1 MGMMINRRRVM
12 GKKEDIDPTGG
23 YIIFRFA
30 ITEPLSANITSDNVN
45 DFAAVYVDGIAQT
58 ISVNKIYDFSVG
70 EHEVKWKIKG
80 TVVYQNSIPPIK
92 IGGSRI
98 FTKAVVLLPSK
109 LTEIKNFAMR
119 GTPAYMPNAVYSYA
133 KEPPVVY
140 GSGISLWYLD
150 NIRPLYVPKGS
161 GGAYKA
167 AFGWEKYKNAIREMS

>member
-1 MGMMINRRRVM
+1 MGRMINRRRVM

-30 ITEPLSANITSDNVN
+30 ITEPLSANITSNNVN

-80 TVVYQNSIPPIK
+80 TVVYTNSVPQIK
-92 IGGSRI
+92 SPLSRI

-109 LTEIKNFAMR
+109 LTEIKDLAMR
-119 GTPAYMPNAVYSYA
+119 GIPAYMPNAVYSYA
-133 KEPPVVY
+133 KEPPVIY
-140 GSGISLWYLD
+140 DYSISLWYLND
-150 NIRPLYVPKGS
+150 EKPLYVPKGS

-167 AFGWEKYKNAIREMS
+167 ALGWKEYKNAIREMS